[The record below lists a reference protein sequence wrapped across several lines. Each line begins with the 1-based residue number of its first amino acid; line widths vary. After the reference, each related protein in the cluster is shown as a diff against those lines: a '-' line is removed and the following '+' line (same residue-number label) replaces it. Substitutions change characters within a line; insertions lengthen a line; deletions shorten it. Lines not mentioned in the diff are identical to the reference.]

1 MLQEHRLLFYPEY
14 MWLQELKFAI
24 DREHYIKQHLFRMLR
39 QTDYSFFNLSCSFYK
54 TITFSSGN
62 ISEQKDFNSQNMRK
76 SS

>member
-39 QTDYSFFNLSCSFYK
+39 QTDYSFFQPELF
-54 TITFSSGN
+54 IL
-62 ISEQKDFNSQNMRK
+62 QNNHI
-76 SS
+76 